1 MDTDK
6 LQALC
11 FGPLETLAAMMDNSE
26 ATAEDCAELLRLCLA
41 GVKARLEQ
49 G

>member
-1 MDTDK
+1 MENDK

-26 ATAEDCAELLRLCLA
+26 ATAEDCAELLELVLM
-41 GVKARLEQ
+41 GIKARVEQ